1 MVTTKIK
8 PLNRIFNSSGVS
20 PESHQPGSRTKG
32 ATNQTMSKLKSA
44 MEAEKMEK
52 VTPIVNGSL
61 VFRTC
66 VELAEI
72 TVTSEFGSGGDHHSY
87 LSELSA
93 MGSQVPKSKMSPIM
107 KAMPITMGS
116 TYKPIVMGFVIQGL
130 PITSMPIASAISLAF
145 RPCLSD

>member
-1 MVTTKIK
+1 
-8 PLNRIFNSSGVS
+8 
-20 PESHQPGSRTKG
+20 
-32 ATNQTMSKLKSA
+32 
-44 MEAEKMEK
+44 MEK

-72 TVTSEFGSGGDHHSY
+72 TVTSEFGSGGDHHSS

-107 KAMPITMGS
+107 KAMPITINGMM
-116 TYKPIVMGFVIQGL
+116 V
-130 PITSMPIASAISLAF
+130 SLGIGI
-145 RPCLSD
+145 R